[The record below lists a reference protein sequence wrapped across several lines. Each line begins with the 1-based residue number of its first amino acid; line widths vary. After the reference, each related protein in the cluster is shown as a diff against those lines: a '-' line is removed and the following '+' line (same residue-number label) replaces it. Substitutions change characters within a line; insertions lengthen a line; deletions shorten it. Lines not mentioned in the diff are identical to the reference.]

1 MEPKK
6 IIEYL
11 NEIEKLEKDIQQ
23 NMTDDEWREEAKSQ
37 LMGSSYIKS
46 KLLKKALGV
55 FEDELHDS
63 IQKKNKLRSSNKN
76 FY

>member
-37 LMGSSYIKS
+37 LMGSSYIQS

-63 IQKKNKLRSSNKN
+63 IQKKNKLHSKYKN